1 MNPDPCPLDALPTG
15 RCGTIL
21 TIDAPLE
28 LAARMRAM
36 GLSPGRRIK
45 VIRRSPFQGPIQVRA
60 GQTDLIIR
68 RIDAAAIQLQP
79 CPEVECV

>member
-1 MNPDPCPLDALPTG
+1 MTPPCPLHTLPVG

-21 TIDAPLE
+21 SIDAPAE
-28 LAARMRAM
+28 LAARMRAL
-36 GLSPGRRIK
+36 GLQPGRRIK

-60 GQTDLIIR
+60 GQTDLMIR
-68 RIDAAAIQLQP
+68 RAEAAVIQMQP